1 VPCFRYHIR
10 GRELSSIL
18 FPKPIAHAP
27 ESMLVSS
34 TGGAEAVLTGFGRAA
49 LFLALESAAV
59 AGADVLV
66 PDFICD
72 QVPQAVRRAGA
83 SPVFYR
89 VTADLQIVPA
99 ALEGV
104 ATRNVRAAIVPHYF
118 GALQPAIPQLASW
131 CAARNI
137 VLVEDCALALG
148 GTHHAGPAGSFGDFA
163 IFSFSKSDWCFGGG
177 AVVARNAVTP
187 RLREL
192 ACLRLHPNATLQRN
206 YGILRRAD
214 FAANRPRLAGAA
226 SFAGRWLERVLRCR
240 EDNFFD
246 SGRLDAAATSIL
258 ARRVVAILAG
268 LQRDI
273 ALRRALVSCFSSEL
287 SRRLGAKFSPLH
299 IADPENSSAAFLMIE
314 TPPGAAGEWFEAANR
329 RGVSLRMVW
338 PAYQEAEVGQ
348 ASRSLDRLSGSL
360 LYLEIHP
367 RLTRAEVECIA
378 SVVADL
384 SIGRR

>member
-1 VPCFRYHIR
+1 
-10 GRELSSIL
+10 LSPIL
-18 FPKPIAHAP
+18 FPKAIAHTP
-27 ESMLVSS
+27 ESMLISS
-34 TGGAEAVLTGFGRAA
+34 TGGVEAVLTGFGRAA
-49 LFLALESAAV
+49 LSLALESAAV

-66 PDFICD
+66 PDFICA
-72 QVPQAVRRAGA
+72 QVLQAVRRAGA

-118 GALQPAIPQLASW
+118 GAPQPAIPQLASW
-131 CAARNI
+131 CAARHI

-148 GTHHAGPAGSFGDFA
+148 ATHPMGPAGSFGDFA

-177 AVVARNAVTP
+177 AVVARRAVTP
-187 RLREL
+187 SLREL
-192 ACLRLHPNATLQRN
+192 ACLQLHPHATLQRN

-226 SFAGRWLERVLRCR
+226 AFAGRWLERLLRCR

-246 SGRLDAAATSIL
+246 SGRFDAAATSIL
-258 ARRVVAILAG
+258 ACRVATILAG

-273 ALRRALVSCFSSEL
+273 SRRRALVSCLSSKL
-287 SRRLGAKFSPLH
+287 SCRLGAKFSPFN
-299 IADPENSSAAFLMIE
+299 IADPGHSSAAFLIVE

-338 PAYQEAEVGQ
+338 PAYQQAEAGQ
-348 ASRSLDRLSGSL
+348 SSLSLDRLAGSV

-367 RLTRAEVECIA
+367 RLTRAEVERIT